1 MKKYALLTAV
11 LLVLSV
17 LLTFAAC
24 TPPEPAPE
32 PDPFEQYRKADDFT

>member
-24 TPPEPAPE
+24 TPPDPD
-32 PDPFEQYRKADDFT
+32 PDPF